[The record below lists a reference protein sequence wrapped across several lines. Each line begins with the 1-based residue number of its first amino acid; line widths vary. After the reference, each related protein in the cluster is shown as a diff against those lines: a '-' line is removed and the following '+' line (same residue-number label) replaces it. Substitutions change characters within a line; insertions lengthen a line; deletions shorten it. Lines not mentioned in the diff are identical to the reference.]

1 MATVRELVTRLAFQ
15 VDRRGIDQFNQTIK
29 NFKHNIVA
37 TTGDITSAFQSVVA
51 FFNQGID
58 RVFNTKNLAE
68 RSKVAVEEFAALR
81 RAAESLF
88 VDPKNFD
95 NAFQKLSTDLANFS
109 RGFGDAFEIIRKSEG
124 EIQFNN
130 INGQLKNTKELFF
143 DILNYL
149 RSFDDLSH
157 AINVAESMGLSEDI
171 ARLAYQSR
179 DAFLAA
185 AEANKAYGQSFKDGI
200 PEVLEY
206 KKNLVGFNQTLDEFY
221 TAFVINIL
229 PAVTEG
235 INQLTNSFKGLGL
248 IYKEFKEGGIG
259 KALNFVG
266 EAIAESVFDLFG
278 FETVNNLQK
287 KIAEEDIEFEQ
298 RKRAYL
304 LANPQVAKNLNISNR
319 VQINVPPGTNEQ
331 QATNMSEQLELM
343 QQAFWDE
350 KLRELISNNP
360 QVE

>member
-29 NFKHNIVA
+29 NFKQKIVI

-51 FFNQGID
+51 FFNQGVD
-58 RVFNTKNLAE
+58 KVFDTRNLAD
-68 RSKVAVEEFAALR
+68 RAKIAVDEFAALR
-81 RAAESLF
+81 RAAEGFF

-95 NAFQKLSTDLANFS
+95 SAFQKLSTDLANFS

-124 EIQFNN
+124 KIQFNN
-130 INGQLKNTKELFF
+130 LNGQLKDTKQLFF

-157 AINVAESMGLSEDI
+157 AINIAEEMGLSADI
-171 ARLAYQSR
+171 ARLAYESA
-179 DAFLAA
+179 DAFKAA
-185 AEANKAYGQSFKDGI
+185 TEANLAYGKSFKDGI

-235 INQLTNSFKGLGL
+235 IRQLTNSFKGLDI

-259 KALNFVG
+259 KALDFVG
-266 EAIAESVFDLFG
+266 ESIAETVFDFLG
-278 FETVNNLQK
+278 FDTVNNLQK
-287 KIAEEDIEFEQ
+287 KLAEEDIEFEK

-304 LANPQVAKNLNISNR
+304 QANPQIAKNLSVTNR
-319 VQINVPPGTNEQ
+319 TTINVAPGTTEE
-331 QATNMSEQLELM
+331 QATAMSEQLELA